1 VFAFQLAAMR
11 FQALAAVFLPAIGAA
26 HPKPLICKEM
36 PQNKPFARVFP
47 VNKF

>member
-1 VFAFQLAAMR
+1 VFAFELAATR
-11 FQALAAVFLPAIGAA
+11 FQALAAFFSPASGAA
-26 HPKPLICKEM
+26 HHNPLICKEM